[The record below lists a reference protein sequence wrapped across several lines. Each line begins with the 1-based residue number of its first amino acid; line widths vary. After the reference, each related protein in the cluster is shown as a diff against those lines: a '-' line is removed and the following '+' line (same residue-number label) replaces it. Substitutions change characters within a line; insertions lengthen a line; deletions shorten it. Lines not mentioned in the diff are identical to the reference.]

1 MSAEDPVEAV
11 VGEGERGGASTD
23 GLGGVSGAG
32 LVEEFFDEVEADD
45 MGVGEGLLDVP
56 GDVAGTAAYVEEG
69 GGAVDLVGY
78 GEHGVGPREGLFV
91 ALKGAVAMDV
101 VPVGLGFDVV
111 GMGGV
116 H

>member
-45 MGVGEGLLDVP
+45 MGVGRDFLMCRV
-56 GDVAGTAAYVEEG
+56 T
-69 GGAVDLVGY
+69 
-78 GEHGVGPREGLFV
+78 
-91 ALKGAVAMDV
+91 
-101 VPVGLGFDVV
+101 
-111 GMGGV
+111 
-116 H
+116 